1 MKPKFIFQ
9 LSVLLFMCL
18 AMNGCSSNDENSISL
33 LQNKTWILVSYGNES
48 NENIKEANGYYYL
61 IYFHTDGTYSGQISC
76 NTMGGE
82 YSHKGNE
89 IKITHP
95 LMTQLGCE
103 GEDPDKFF
111 QSHLS
116 DVYSYK
122 VTDMELRLYYSK
134 DQFFKF
140 RIK

>member
-1 MKPKFIFQ
+1 
-9 LSVLLFMCL
+9 
-18 AMNGCSSNDENSISL
+18 
-33 LQNKTWILVSYGNES
+33 VSYGNES

-61 IYFHTDGTYSGQISC
+61 ISFHTDGTYSGQISC

-95 LMTQLGCE
+95 LKTQLGCE

-111 QSHLS
+111 QGHLS

-122 VTDMELRLYYSK
+122 VIDTELRLYYSK
-134 DQFFKF
+134 DQYFKF